1 MKHKEVLNYDKSK
14 LIIQFLFLISGY
26 KVEKEAVNIHV
37 PSFIDN
43 IMKQKLETL
52 STYMSAYSRYSVQY

>member
-1 MKHKEVLNYDKSK
+1 MKHKEVLYYDKSK
-14 LIIQFLFLISGY
+14 LIIQFLFLTSGY

-52 STYMSAYSRYSVQY
+52 STYMSAYSKYSVQY